1 MFIDSVVLIGAKLKR
16 DKWHDKSI
24 VILTKFLNKEI
35 TIAHVT
41 EYVVLETVNY
51 LLRKAGFEVALET
64 LNLFRIH
71 ERIKVINVDE
81 RLYTRTCEIF
91 MHYPGLSLTDASIV
105 AAMEKVGVKALY
117 SFDGGFDELDWVERL
132 A

>member
-1 MFIDSVVLIGAKLKR
+1 
-16 DKWHDKSI
+16 
-24 VILTKFLNKEI
+24 
-35 TIAHVT
+35 
-41 EYVVLETVNY
+41 
-51 LLRKAGFEVALET
+51 
-64 LNLFRIH
+64 
-71 ERIKVINVDE
+71 
-81 RLYTRTCEIF
+81 